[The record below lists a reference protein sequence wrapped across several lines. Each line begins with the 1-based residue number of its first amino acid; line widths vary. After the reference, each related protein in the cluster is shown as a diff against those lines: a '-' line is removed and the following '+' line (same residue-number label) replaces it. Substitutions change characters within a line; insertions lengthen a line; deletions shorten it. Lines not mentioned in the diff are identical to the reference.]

1 MEHQLVTVIIP
12 TKDRPELLERALR
25 SIVGQTY
32 VNLEILVV
40 DDGSSPPVALSRGL
54 AGDHR
59 IRILRLDPS
68 GGPAEARNLGIE
80 KARGAVIAFL
90 DDDDEFTPERIQNAV
105 TVLETSVEKI
115 AAVESGHSGW
125 FEDRLVY
132 EHLPSQQRSLRTALL
147 REPSVALPTMM
158 VKRSAFDVV
167 GAFDPALDRYEDW
180 DLWLRLTDVYD
191 VTPLNEIHVRRQ
203 LHHPVPAKVRLHRYS
218 IMFRRLVPRIR
229 ALPLRKQMSLWTWH
243 ARFFMYRVVEVLL
256 ERVAGQRFLQEL
268 KIHRLSRSGKHQ

>member
-59 IRILRLDPS
+59 IRILRIDPS

-80 KARGAVIAFL
+80 KSRGAVIAFL

-105 TVLETSVEKI
+105 TVFETSVEKI
-115 AAVESGHSGW
+115 AAVESG
-125 FEDRLVY
+125 
-132 EHLPSQQRSLRTALL
+132 
-147 REPSVALPTMM
+147 
-158 VKRSAFDVV
+158 
-167 GAFDPALDRYEDW
+167 
-180 DLWLRLTDVYD
+180 
-191 VTPLNEIHVRRQ
+191 
-203 LHHPVPAKVRLHRYS
+203 
-218 IMFRRLVPRIR
+218 
-229 ALPLRKQMSLWTWH
+229 
-243 ARFFMYRVVEVLL
+243 
-256 ERVAGQRFLQEL
+256 
-268 KIHRLSRSGKHQ
+268 